1 MTIPDHVTAA
11 RAGMQKAVENTRREL
26 SGIRSGKATT
36 QLLDGVKVEAYGST
50 MPLVQVALVSAPE
63 ARMLTVQPFD
73 KGLAQAIEKAIRDA
87 GLGLNPQS
95 QGAIIR
101 VPLPMLSEERRKE
114 LVKIC
119 GKLAEEGRVAVR
131 HARTEAMHK
140 IKKTEKVPEDE
151 KTRAEKEVQKA
162 TDEAI
167 RHIDDE
173 LKSKEAEILEV

>member
-1 MTIPDHVTAA
+1 MTIQEIVKGA
-11 RAGMQKAVENTRREL
+11 REGMHKAVENTRREL

-36 QLLDGVKVEAYGST
+36 NLLDTVKVEAYGALV
-50 MPLVQVALVSAPE
+50 PLTQVAMVTAPE
-63 ARMLTVQPFD
+63 ARMLVVQPFD
-73 KGLAQAIEKAIRDA
+73 KGLSQVIDKAIRDA
-87 GLGLNPQS
+87 NLGLNPQS

-119 GKLAEEGRVAVR
+119 GRLIEEGRVAVR
-131 HARTEAMHK
+131 HARTEAMGK

-151 KTRAEKEVQKA
+151 KSRAEKEVQKH

-167 RHIDDE
+167 KQVEE
-173 LKSKEAEILEV
+173 LLKAKEVEILAV